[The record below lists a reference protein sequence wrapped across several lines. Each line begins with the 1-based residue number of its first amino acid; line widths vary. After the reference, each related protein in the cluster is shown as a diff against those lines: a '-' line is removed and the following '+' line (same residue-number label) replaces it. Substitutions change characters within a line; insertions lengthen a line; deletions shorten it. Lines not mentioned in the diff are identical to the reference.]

1 MPSHYKN
8 SPVPKGAM
16 KKDTITLGGKKITM
30 KKDALRDQLKVP
42 EGRDIS
48 MALLNRIIKA
58 EVGDML
64 MNPYTRKDM
73 KVTGLLKKRATLG
86 RTLKRLPKK

>member
-1 MPSHYKN
+1 MYKN
-8 SPVPKGAM
+8 SPVPKGA
-16 KKDTITLGGKKITM
+16 KKETITLGGKKITM
-30 KKDALRDQLKVP
+30 KKDALRNQLKVP

-48 MALLNRIIKA
+48 MALLGRIVKA

-64 MNPYTRKDM
+64 MNPYTRREM
-73 KVTGLLKKRATLG
+73 KITGLLKKRASLG